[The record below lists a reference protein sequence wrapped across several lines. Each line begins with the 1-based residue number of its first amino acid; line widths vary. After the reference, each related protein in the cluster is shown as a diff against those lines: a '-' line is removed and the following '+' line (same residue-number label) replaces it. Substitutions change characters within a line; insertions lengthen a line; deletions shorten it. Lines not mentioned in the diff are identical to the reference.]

1 MLITGID
8 IIEIARVGEV
18 LNKYGARFLN
28 RIYTDSEQ
36 KYCKGRAAQLASR
49 FAAKEAVMKA
59 LGTGIRGVGWKDIE
73 IKRERGGPPYIQLH
87 GRGQARA
94 SKMGLS
100 EISLSLSHSNDF
112 AVASVVGEATLGNRL
127 TK

>member
-8 IIEIARVGEV
+8 IIEIARIGDV
-18 LNKYGARFLN
+18 LNKYGVRFLN

-36 KYCKGRAAQLASR
+36 KYCRGRAAQLASR

-73 IKRERGGPPYIQLH
+73 IKRERQPIY
-87 GRGQARA
+87 
-94 SKMGLS
+94 
-100 EISLSLSHSNDF
+100 
-112 AVASVVGEATLGNRL
+112 
-127 TK
+127 

>member
-8 IIEIARVGEV
+8 IIEIARIGEV
-18 LNKYGARFLN
+18 LNKYGVRFLN

-87 GRGQARA
+87 GRARA